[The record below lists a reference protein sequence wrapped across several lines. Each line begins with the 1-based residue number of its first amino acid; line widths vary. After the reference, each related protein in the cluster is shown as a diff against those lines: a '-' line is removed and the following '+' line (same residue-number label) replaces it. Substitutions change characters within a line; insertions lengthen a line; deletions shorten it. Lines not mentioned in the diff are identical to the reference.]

1 MKKVIFAV
9 LAAFMVSLSFTS
21 CSKSPEGKLLG
32 LMEDAVSIMKDTHIK
47 SQDDVKAL
55 AEKMKPLQE
64 EVQKAMKEMMEAY
77 KDKTPEELQKMSQ
90 ELEKKSKDI
99 AAEAE
104 KEGERL
110 QKEAAEAGV
119 DLSELEALDLF

>member
-21 CSKSPEGKLLG
+21 CSSSPEDKMVGLL
-32 LMEDAVSIMKDTHIK
+32 EDAVSIMKDTHIK

-55 AEKMKPLQE
+55 AEKMKPLKE
-64 EVQKAMKEMMEAY
+64 NVENAMKEMMEAY
-77 KDKTPEELQKMSQ
+77 KDKDPK
-90 ELEKKSKDI
+90 ELEEMSKKIEEKMKKISE
-99 AAEAE
+99 EAE

-119 DLSELEALDLF
+119 DLSELESLDLF